1 MTAFSV
7 IEDRA
12 VRRLGGP
19 DALAARMPFVLDS
32 AALAAKPDGYFLSA
46 MSRRIFQAGMKHS
59 VIDER
64 WPFFEEWFWQ
74 FDPEKVSLLSE
85 PQLEA
90 AMQEP
95 RLIRHWGKLRTI
107 PINGAELL
115 GISRQHGGF
124 GRWLA
129 EWPDTDLTGLW
140 KTLSKRFERLGGHSA
155 PRFLRLCGRDTF
167 VFTDDV
173 LAALKALDVIDGKP
187 SRKAD
192 LERVT
197 HQFLDWQAET
207 GRPLAQLSRILS
219 LTVD

>member
-1 MTAFSV
+1 MTAFRI

-12 VRRLGGP
+12 LRRLGNP
-19 DALAARMPFVLDS
+19 EALEALMPAVLS
-32 AALAAKPDGYFLSA
+32 GSELASHPDGYFLSA

-59 VIDER
+59 VIDDR
-64 WPFFEEWFWQ
+64 WPFFEEWFWH
-74 FDPEKVSLLSE
+74 FDPEKLSLLSE
-85 PQLEA
+85 PQLEQ

-107 PINGAELL
+107 PINAAEMLA
-115 GISRQHGGF
+115 ISREHGGF

-129 EWPDTDLTGLW
+129 EWPDSDLVGLW
-140 KTLSKRFERLGGHSA
+140 KVLGKRFERMGGHSA

-187 SRKAD
+187 TRKDD
-192 LERVT
+192 LARIT
-197 HQFLDWQAET
+197 DQFLAWQSES
-207 GRPLAQLSRILS
+207 GRPLAHLSRILS